1 MRGQPTDRDD
11 EERDEPTGDDVRR
24 EADTDEEL
32 AASPAAGVLD
42 PDLPDPPEPSE
53 PA

>member
-1 MRGQPTDRDD
+1 MPTNPTDRDD
-11 EERDEPTGDDVRR
+11 EPDERDGDAPRYD
-24 EADTDEEL
+24 EL

-42 PDLPDPPEPSE
+42 PGLPDPPEPSE